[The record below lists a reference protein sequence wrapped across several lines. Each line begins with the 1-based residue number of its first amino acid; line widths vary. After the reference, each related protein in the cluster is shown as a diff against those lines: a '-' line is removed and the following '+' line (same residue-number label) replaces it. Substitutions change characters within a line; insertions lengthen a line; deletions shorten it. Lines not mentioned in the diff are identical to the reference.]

1 MNRYIFIVDEKLY
14 NPGTQ
19 DDVLK
24 LIKFIVDDAEITII
38 DTKECTSQS
47 HYGHWLLEKILEWLK
62 LSAALTTVK
71 FNNMLEGILYETDTV
86 EECSNL

>member
-14 NPGTQ
+14 NPDTQ

-24 LIKFIVDDAEITII
+24 LIKFIVDDEEITII
-38 DTKECTSQS
+38 DTKECAAQT
-47 HYGHWLLEKILEWLK
+47 HYGAWLLEKILEWLK

-71 FNNMLEGILYETDTV
+71 FNNMLEGILHETD
-86 EECSNL
+86 SGK

>member
-1 MNRYIFIVDEKLY
+1 MNRFEFVVNEKIY
-14 NPGTQ
+14 SPETQ

-24 LIKFIVDDAEITII
+24 IVNFILEDETITVVDH
-38 DTKECTSQS
+38 KECRAQT
-47 HYGHWLLEKILEWLK
+47 HYGAWLLEKILEWLK

-71 FNNMLEGILYETDTV
+71 FNNMLEVILYETDTA